1 MIANA
6 FHLKNFNSRP
16 SEGPGDM
23 LMIMTKGTTDANGNI
38 VIDSPFRA
46 GSVVNYI
53 VMANTTPRLMQATTG
68 HSLVNSPLNN
78 KTVLYISA
86 ESANVTLTPTAT
98 TDNINGLAV
107 TDANG
112 ITASQSVT
120 IMLFGLASDLKEGL
134 A

>member
-46 GSVVNYI
+46 GAVVNYI
-53 VMANTTPRLMQATTG
+53 VLANTTPRLMQATTG